1 MCQIQKTN
9 YDTSFD
15 ISKKKKKVRTGRNAS
30 VEIWALLIME
40 ILEICI

>member
-15 ISKKKKKVRTGRNAS
+15 ISKKKKVRTGRNAS

>member
-15 ISKKKKKVRTGRNAS
+15 ISVKKKVRTGRNAS